1 MSGLWIIFLVCVI
14 ALVLDTVLFIVS
26 KRKAVAV
33 SPIFTIMFW
42 TMFCLTF
49 ETLIVALIWG

>member
-1 MSGLWIIFLVCVI
+1 MSGLWIVFLVCVI

-26 KRKAVAV
+26 KRKAVEI
-33 SPIFTIMFW
+33 SLMFTIMFW

>member
-1 MSGLWIIFLVCVI
+1 MSGLWIVFLVCVI
-14 ALVLDTVLFIVS
+14 ALVLDTVLFVVS
-26 KRKAVAV
+26 KHKAVEV
-33 SPIFTIMFW
+33 SPIFTITFW